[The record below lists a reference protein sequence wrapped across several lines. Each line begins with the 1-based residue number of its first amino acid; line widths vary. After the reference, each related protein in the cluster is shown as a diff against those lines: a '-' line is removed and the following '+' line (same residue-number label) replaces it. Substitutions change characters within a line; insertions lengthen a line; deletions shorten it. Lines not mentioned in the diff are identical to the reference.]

1 MLILRGN
8 CISSDGASCSQLDGQ
23 EAGCDQ
29 QELVVDNGM
38 ARRPAMTGRPAVI
51 SRSWMYTMR

>member
-38 ARRPAMTGRPAVI
+38 ARRPAVI
-51 SRSWMYTMR
+51 RRSRL